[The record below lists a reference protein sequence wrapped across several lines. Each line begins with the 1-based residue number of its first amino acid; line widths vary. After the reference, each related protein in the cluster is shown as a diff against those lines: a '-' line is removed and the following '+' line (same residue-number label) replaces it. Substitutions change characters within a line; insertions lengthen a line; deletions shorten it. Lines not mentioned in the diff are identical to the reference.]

1 MKYIISETQSDKLK
15 EYIEYLINSA
25 LDNIRDESDDWGLG
39 EMDEIDEI
47 TSIDKI
53 VVDRIVQNKWTNV
66 YVNIVREPMSYRDEY
81 ENTINDI
88 QFRIEEWI
96 PNIELFINDII

>member
-25 LDNIRDESDDWGLG
+25 LGNIRDESDDWGLG

-53 VVDRIVQNKWTNV
+53 VVDRIVQNKRTNV
-66 YVNIVREPMSYRDEY
+66 YINIVREPMSHRDEY
-81 ENTINDI
+81 ENTIYDI

>member
-96 PNIELFINDII
+96 PNIELFINEII